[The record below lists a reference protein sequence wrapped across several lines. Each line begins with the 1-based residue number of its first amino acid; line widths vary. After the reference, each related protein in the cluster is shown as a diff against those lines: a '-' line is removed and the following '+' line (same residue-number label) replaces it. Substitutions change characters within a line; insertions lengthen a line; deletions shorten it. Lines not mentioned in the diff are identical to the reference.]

1 MGLQW
6 DVYQYQLVP
15 DFLEFVSEPE
25 LSRTVNYHWNCERT
39 GKQGWKIHHLYM
51 IPLKPPWLVRR
62 FPIAI
67 FGVAG
72 YLLAR
77 NFFGAAG
84 LHLAKTTLSLNF
96 QSQRIEPIPQHQL
109 SVGDTR
115 ADQKSS
121 VHSCNVFSHDNC
133 TKMDGEHD
141 SRNES
146 LRATCISLSLY
157 QSIHPSIHSSIHPS
171 IYQSINLSIYPS
183 IHLSTYIYILDVQY
197 IPLSGN
203 LRLGIA
209 TSVTATKIWQLV
221 KWGLLAVAK
230 ENMAARLTSEFQSLG
245 YLT

>member
-15 DFLEFVSEPE
+15 GFLQSLFRNQNFQG
-25 LSRTVNYHWNCERT
+25 LLTRLHWNCERT

-67 FGVAG
+67 FGLAG

-84 LHLAKTTLSLNF
+84 LHLAKTTLALNF

-115 ADQKSS
+115 PIKNPRSIGAMFSVMTIAQKKGRRTWFSQW
-121 VHSCNVFSHDNC
+121 VTTCNLH
-133 TKMDGEHD
+133 
-141 SRNES
+141 
-146 LRATCISLSLY
+146 LSLSLY
-157 QSIHPSIHSSIHPS
+157 QSIHPSIHPSIYLS
-171 IYQSINLSIYPS
+171 IYQSIYPSIYLS
-183 IHLSTYIYILDVQY
+183 IHLSTYIYIY
-197 IPLSGN
+197 IY
-203 LRLGIA
+203 I
-209 TSVTATKIWQLV
+209 
-221 KWGLLAVAK
+221 
-230 ENMAARLTSEFQSLG
+230 
-245 YLT
+245 Y

>member
-1 MGLQW
+1 MGCLP
-6 DVYQYQLVP
+6 VP
-15 DFLEFVSEPE
+15 TGARFPPEFVSEPE

-121 VHSCNVFSHDNC
+121 VHWCNVFNHDNC

-183 IHLSTYIYILDVQY
+183 IHLSTYIYIY
-197 IPLSGN
+197 
-203 LRLGIA
+203 
-209 TSVTATKIWQLV
+209 
-221 KWGLLAVAK
+221 
-230 ENMAARLTSEFQSLG
+230 
-245 YLT
+245 